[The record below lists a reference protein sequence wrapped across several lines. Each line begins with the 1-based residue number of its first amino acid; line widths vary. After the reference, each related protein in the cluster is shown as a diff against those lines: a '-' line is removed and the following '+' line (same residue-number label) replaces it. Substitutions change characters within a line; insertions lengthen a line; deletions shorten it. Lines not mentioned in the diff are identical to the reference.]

1 MMESIRKHI
10 ASPEQKLLQTFVCE
24 GCHQYVSQTELIIP
38 SGPRA
43 GERVVA
49 NYGCRCEDIK
59 LAEAAIQ
66 KQDHLKQGQRK
77 HNFNYYSLINNSLR
91 EATLENFHASDSEL
105 KQFKEKA
112 LAYIQSFDGK
122 QNLLFTGNYGTGKSH
137 LSVSITKK
145 LMEQGYKC
153 LFLSLPKLLTKI
165 KQTYNTKG
173 VTEDELLEEIRR
185 VDLLALD
192 DIGAEQQ
199 TDWTTSK
206 LFEILDDRTGKATIY
221 TTNLTSA
228 ALKEHMNERNFSRMM
243 DNTNVIVMNG
253 SDYRRRSF

>member
-1 MMESIRKHI
+1 MEGTKRLIT
-10 ASPEQKLLQTFVCE
+10 SPKQKLLQTFVCDD
-24 GCHQYVSQTELIIP
+24 CHQYVSQTELTIP

-43 GERVVA
+43 GERIVA

-59 LAEAAIQ
+59 LAEAAKR
-66 KQDHLKQGQRK
+66 KQSQLKQGK
-77 HNFNYYSLINNSLR
+77 LMHKFNYYSLINNSLR
-91 EATLENFHASDSEL
+91 DATLENFHSSDSDL
-105 KQFKEKA
+105 KHSKEKA
-112 LAYIQSFDGK
+112 LSYIQTFDGK

-145 LMEQGYKC
+145 LMEQGYEC

-199 TDWTTSK
+199 TEWTTSK

-221 TTNLTSA
+221 TTNLTSNE
-228 ALKEHMNERNFSRMM
+228 LKEHVNERNFSRMM

-253 SDYRRRSF
+253 TDYRRRAF